1 MPINIR
7 MLRNRP
13 KAQNMSLPQISE
25 FVEYAPEED
34 VLDLIAE
41 LSDYEKTTEGI
52 TAKPSPWRD
61 YTVNGQNI
69 AFYAAGRSHHL
80 GGAYE
85 ILLALK
91 EAKFELSGQDFFKQH
106 PLFYAARELNFEA
119 CELLVREGC
128 SVRDLDKNGQTCL
141 YYAVSYASQKNKRKV
156 GKPSKEERRRRMTV
170 IELLIENGAP
180 IHSKDAH
187 GHTVQNFCP
196 PDDEFIT
203 RYFGKPDPKR
213 RKMALGGNDP
223 HWLLDHHSHPSKG
236 SSSAA
241 SYYVAY
247 AEPADTQHLSE
258 LENEFVEDHREILG
272 KVFGEP
278 PPFNVTCTA
287 LGLNSVN
294 SNRRN
299 IISAIA
305 TKCDK
310 FARTLKAVSS
320 ETGLPVG
327 YLYFKCTPGR
337 RNNENE
343 KEKQLEISHLKVN
356 SEHNRRGL
364 AQALFLG
371 VLTHLWKEDMIEYAQ
386 DMRLSVFDANLSAI
400 ALYERLGFQQ
410 LNEPWY
416 SAIKEWTG
424 GPPEGR
430 EIGWRRYQRIRNKPE
445 VMEDMD
451 QVKSSQDKEATS
463 GRRGRN

>member
-1 MPINIR
+1 M
-7 MLRNRP
+7 
-13 KAQNMSLPQISE
+13 
-25 FVEYAPEED
+25 
-34 VLDLIAE
+34 
-41 LSDYEKTTEGI
+41 G
-52 TAKPSPWRD
+52 
-61 YTVNGQNI
+61 
-69 AFYAAGRSHHL
+69 
-80 GGAYE
+80 
-85 ILLALK
+85 
-91 EAKFELSGQDFFKQH
+91 
-106 PLFYAARELNFEA
+106 
-119 CELLVREGC
+119 
-128 SVRDLDKNGQTCL
+128 
-141 YYAVSYASQKNKRKV
+141 
-156 GKPSKEERRRRMTV
+156 
-170 IELLIENGAP
+170 
-180 IHSKDAH
+180 
-187 GHTVQNFCP
+187 
-196 PDDEFIT
+196 
-203 RYFGKPDPKR
+203 
-213 RKMALGGNDP
+213 
-223 HWLLDHHSHPSKG
+223 
-236 SSSAA
+236 
-241 SYYVAY
+241 
-247 AEPADTQHLSE
+247 
-258 LENEFVEDHREILG
+258 ENEFVEDHREILG

-451 QVKSSQDKEATS
+451 QVTLLYNNRLVNKCNWVKNGENFNHSSVESIIKIFKRKEDNNNGESSKEIFKRKENNNS
-463 GRRGRN
+463 G